1 MKPYFPLL
9 LGLLLA
15 GCASHKIIID
25 KEGVD
30 MAKYER
36 DLAACREYAEEVPS
50 GEEVGKGAV
59 GGAVIGGAVGAILGG
74 RRGAET
80 LGGVGAVTG
89 AARGGG
95 RAEREKEQVVKN
107 CLRGR
112 GYRVLN

>member
-1 MKPYFPLL
+1 MKLYFPLL
-9 LGLLLA
+9 LVLLLA
-15 GCASHKIIID
+15 GCASHKVIID

-36 DLAACREYAEEVPS
+36 DLSACREYAGEVS
-50 GEEVGKGAV
+50 TGEQAGKGAL

-89 AARGGG
+89 AARGGAG
-95 RAEREKEQVVKN
+95 AEREKEQVVKN

>member
-1 MKPYFPLL
+1 MKSYL
-9 LGLLLA
+9 LLLA
-15 GCASHKIIID
+15 LLLTGCASHKIIID

-30 MAKYER
+30 MSKYEQ
-36 DLAACREYAEEVPS
+36 DLATCREYADEVS
-50 GEEVGKGAV
+50 TGEQAGRSAV
-59 GGAVIGGAVGAILGG
+59 GGAVVGGAVGAILGG

-89 AARGGG
+89 AARGGAQ
-95 RAEREKEQVVKN
+95 AEREKDQVVKN

>member
-1 MKPYFPLL
+1 MKLHYS
-9 LGLLLA
+9 LLLA
-15 GCASHKIIID
+15 LLLTGCASHKVIID
-25 KEGVD
+25 KEGVN
-30 MAKYER
+30 MSKYEQ
-36 DLAACREYAEEVPS
+36 DLAACREYAEEVS
-50 GEEVGKGAV
+50 TGEQAGKGAI

-89 AARGGG
+89 AARGGARG
-95 RAEREKEQVVKN
+95 EHEKDQVVKN

>member
-1 MKPYFPLL
+1 MKLYLPVL

-15 GCASHKIIID
+15 GCASHKVIID

-30 MAKYER
+30 MAKYEQ
-36 DLAACREYAEEVPS
+36 DMAACREYAEEVPT
-50 GEEVGKGAV
+50 GEAVGKGAI
-59 GGAVIGGAVGAILGG
+59 GGAVVGGAVGAILGG

-80 LGGVGAVTG
+80 LGGVGVVTG
-89 AARGGG
+89 AARGG
-95 RAEREKEQVVKN
+95 AHSEREKAQVVKN

>member
-1 MKPYFPLL
+1 MKRYIPLL

-25 KEGVD
+25 KEGVN
-30 MAKYER
+30 MSKYEQ
-36 DLAACREYAEEVPS
+36 DLATCREYADEVS
-50 GEEVGKGAV
+50 TGEEVGKGAL

-89 AARGGG
+89 AARGGAHG
-95 RAEREKEQVVKN
+95 EQEKDQVVKN